1 MKKVWMLIFALPFLL
16 VAKSDFDISL
26 NRIDDQVIEL
36 KYDINDEDFYFA
48 ENSAIYINGT
58 IVNARKGTNTIA
70 IETEGDKQL
79 YFIKSELH
87 DPKLFYLNK
96 NATKASDIPLW
107 LSILPPLIA
116 ILIAL
121 LFKEVII
128 ALFIGIFS
136 GAFIYN
142 GLQFSNLLISLMNVI
157 DKYIL
162 SAVADP
168 DHMSIILFSLLIG
181 GMVAVISK
189 NGGMLGIVNL
199 FSKWANSAKNAQ
211 LVTWILGVTI
221 FFDDYANTLIVGNAM
236 RPVTDRYKVSREKLA
251 YIVDSTAAPMAAIA
265 FVTTWIGAELGY
277 LQDFISST
285 SINTE
290 ISAYG
295 LFMDSLSYAYYPVL
309 AIIFILMLIWM
320 KRDFGPMYTAE
331 KRARDTGKV
340 SNEIEEMEG
349 EEDLSALDPKKGI
362 EYKWY
367 NAGLPI
373 LTVLFVT
380 LLGLFITGHDDTI
393 WTSSEGFF
401 TKVSST
407 IGNSNSYIA
416 LLWSSLS
423 GLLVALILSATQ
435 GILTI
440 KQGINMMMKGIQTMF
455 AAIIIL
461 IFAWALAKVT
471 SDLHT
476 ADYLTNLLQGNF
488 NLIWLPLVVFL
499 LSGVISFSTG
509 SSWGTMAILYPLTL
523 PLAWELGITEG
534 YTEAETIA
542 LLLPVISVVLSGSVL
557 GDHCSPISDTTILS
571 SLASQC
577 NHIDH
582 VKTQLPYALVVGG
595 ISCVLLIFATLQIP
609 FIISI
614 SIGLASCYT
623 CIRIFGKK
631 IEA

>member
-277 LQDFISST
+277 LQDFISNT

>member
-87 DPKLFYLNK
+87 GPKLFYLNK

-609 FIISI
+609 FTISI
-614 SIGLASCYT
+614 SIGLASCYA